1 MKNSIKKIEELD
13 IINDRFYYA
22 KKENLIQEKNEEI
35 EGIEMFFKKKKSV
48 NLFLQC
54 QIQSR
59 IKLKIVKILEKIKC

>member
-35 EGIEMFFKKKKSV
+35 EGIEMFFKKKESV

-54 QIQSR
+54 QTQSR

>member
-13 IINDRFYYA
+13 ISNDRFYYA

-35 EGIEMFFKKKKSV
+35 EGIEMFFKKKESV

>member
-13 IINDRFYYA
+13 IINDRFYYG

-35 EGIEMFFKKKKSV
+35 EGIEMFFKKKESV

-59 IKLKIVKILEKIKC
+59 IKLKIVKILEKKC